1 MCMSRRCLRQKINTI
16 GSQFEAQIVGVNYVA
31 SCLGLIKKINGPT
44 PASFLLIFVLFKH
57 KFYRKTVDVSGI
69 QIRNIR
75 VEGEHADHLTT
86 TTAQGLNIFGNRN
99 ILIERIS
106 C

>member
-31 SCLGLIKKINGPT
+31 SCLGFNKKIKWANPGL
-44 PASFLLIFVLFKH
+44 FLFIFVLFEH

-69 QIRNIR
+69 QTRNVR

-86 TTAQGLNIFGNRN
+86 
-99 ILIERIS
+99 
-106 C
+106 